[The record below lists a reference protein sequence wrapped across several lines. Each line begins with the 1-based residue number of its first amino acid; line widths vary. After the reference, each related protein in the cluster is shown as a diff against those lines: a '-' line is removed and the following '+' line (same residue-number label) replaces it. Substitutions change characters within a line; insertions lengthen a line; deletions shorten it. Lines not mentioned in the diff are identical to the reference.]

1 MRCKAI
7 TVLHKRCKCK
17 SLYTNF
23 CYTHAKKYY
32 LGIIIKIQSS
42 WRSYLTRKKIKNLF
56 INLPHELQNL
66 VLYFMREDHRISQL
80 HKSYITIYNNKICRM
95 NLCLSELYY
104 HYQTIYSLNFEEYL
118 ERKIIIIDKIKYYK
132 NRISEIT

>member
-7 TVLHKRCKCK
+7 TLQNRKCRCR
-17 SLYTNF
+17 SLYNNCCF
-23 CYTHAKKYY
+23 KHFKKYN
-32 LGIIIKIQSS
+32 ISKIVKVQSV
-42 WRSYLTRKKIKNLF
+42 WRSFLTRKKINALF

-80 HKSYITIYNNKICRM
+80 HKSYKIIYNNKICRM
-95 NLCLSELYY
+95 NICLSELYY
-104 HYQTIYSLNFEEYL
+104 HYQTVYSMDFEEYID
-118 ERKIIIIDKIKYYK
+118 RKIRIVDKINYYK